1 MLQLATNTQNDRFAL
16 FIFKRMSATRLRL
29 NNRLGSHVSGRSGA
43 QEKQPALISPSR
55 TTGTL
60 LLQLAGHPPIIYYT
74 SPVLSILLSLSGF
87 HSGRF
92 PLSNLISSQILSSA
106 ALLQLNF
113 LIILFFSSSISIFP
127 KRGQFSTEIL
137 YLVFYFLE
145 HINRNLL

>member
-1 MLQLATNTQNDRFAL
+1 MLRRSSQPSFLLLELQVHFYYNSLATLQLFT
-16 FIFKRMSATRLRL
+16 
-29 NNRLGSHVSGRSGA
+29 
-43 QEKQPALISPSR
+43 
-55 TTGTL
+55 TL
-60 LLQLAGHPPIIYYT
+60 LLYFLF
-74 SPVLSILLSLSGF
+74 SSLSGF